1 MLEREK
7 LEMVILGDPSPKPLL
22 QMNEANLLKTKSV
35 GELIHLLQDATRH
48 TYDRDELLKVSHVD
62 QLEPLDAQLMA
73 IRSS

>member
-1 MLEREK
+1 VKREK
-7 LEMVILGDPSPKPLL
+7 LGIVILGDLNLEPLL

-62 QLEPLDAQLMA
+62 QLGPLDA
-73 IRSS
+73 